1 MAARL
6 GSRISTAAPLIAGP
20 VAGGAGGTIE
30 PMEEQALTD
39 ALAATLQELL
49 PALDEF
55 VAYEGPDTAADLERW
70 MPRLGD
76 ALPATG
82 RGVTPVLTA
91 LRDVV
96 IRNGLRNGH
105 PGFSGWV
112 TTSPTTI
119 GVAADLSQTVA
130 ASQRWWIHPGNH
142 IDSLAADWM
151 LQLLGFPESFG
162 GVFTSGGSTANLV
175 GLGAARQHAGE
186 RLGIDP
192 AVEGASAL
200 PEPRVYAS
208 ANVHH
213 VVGRS
218 MGVLGLGRRNLR
230 SIPID
235 ADHRLDM
242 ARLREALA
250 EDLRSGATPVAIVG
264 NGGDVN
270 LGVVDPLPAMAELA
284 HEHNV
289 WFHVDGAYG
298 GFGLLDERVA
308 PLFGDPRHYDSFAVD
323 PHKWMAAPVGTGYAA
338 FRDGDLVAR
347 AFRVEPGEYDKERD
361 HSPVPVDARS
371 PWESTGRGTPDW
383 GVDFSTPAR
392 GIAVWAI
399 LEEIGAEGM
408 AARVRRHIDCAHEVA
423 RLAGASEDLEVL
435 SEPVLSICCFRFN
448 PAGARDVDLDG
459 LNARILDELRAG
471 GHTMPSAT
479 MVEGRFAIRPCFI
492 NPRTELEHARALVAE
507 VLEIG
512 RRLTA

>member
-1 MAARL
+1 MAARRR
-6 GSRISTAAPLIAGP
+6 SRIGVAVRLTTAHIAPDPGCTIA
-20 VAGGAGGTIE
+20 
-30 PMEEQALTD
+30 PMEEHALINE
-39 ALAATLQELL
+39 LATTLQELL

-55 VAYEGPDTAADLERW
+55 IAYEGPDTAADLESW
-70 MPRLGD
+70 MPHLDRT
-76 ALPATG
+76 LPATG
-82 RGVTPVLTA
+82 RGATPVLAA

-96 IRNGLRNGH
+96 IRHGLRNGH

-119 GVAADLSQTVA
+119 GVAAHLSQTVA

-186 RLGIDP
+186 RLGIDL
-192 AVEGASAL
+192 AMEGASAL

-218 MGVLGLGRRNLR
+218 MGVLGLGRQNLR

-235 ADHRLDM
+235 EEHRLDM
-242 ARLREALA
+242 AKLREALA

-284 HEHNV
+284 HEHDV

-298 GFGLLDERVA
+298 GFGMLDERVA
-308 PLFGDPRHYDSFAVD
+308 PLFGDPAEYDSFAVD

-361 HSPVPVDARS
+361 HPPVPDDPRS

-383 GVDFSTPAR
+383 GVDFSAPAR
-392 GIAVWAI
+392 GVAVWAI

-408 AARVRRHIDCAHEVA
+408 TARVRRHIDCAHEVA
-423 RLAGASEDLEVL
+423 RLAHASEDLEVL

-448 PAGARDVDLDG
+448 PAGAEDVDLDAI
-459 LNARILDELRAG
+459 NTRILDELRAAG
-471 GHTMPSAT
+471 RTMPSAT
-479 MVEGRFAIRPCFI
+479 IVEGHFALRPCFI
-492 NPRTELEHARALVAE
+492 NPRTEIEHARALVAE

-512 RRLTA
+512 HRLTV